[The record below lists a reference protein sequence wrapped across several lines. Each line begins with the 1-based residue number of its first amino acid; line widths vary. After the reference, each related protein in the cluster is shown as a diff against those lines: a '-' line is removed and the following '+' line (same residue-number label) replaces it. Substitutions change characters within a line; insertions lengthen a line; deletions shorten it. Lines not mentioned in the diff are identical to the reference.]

1 MEAADMGMT
10 MVEKIMCAHSDRDS
24 VAVGDMVVVS
34 VDTLVL
40 MDLNFYDGVW
50 FEPKEVYD
58 PERIVIVFDHIVP
71 APDKTVAAH
80 LDRARRFAREKG
92 ITRLHDV
99 GPDQGIAH
107 AIVAEV
113 PYAQPGGILLGSD
126 SHTCSSGALNT
137 VARGLGPPEISFILA
152 KGYTWFKV
160 GPTIRY
166 DMVGALAPGVAAK
179 DVFLHLA
186 AEYGSHVA
194 HTIEFGGPGLA
205 TLDIDQR
212 RQLTT
217 MTAEISS
224 DFGICEPD
232 EVLVDHFVSRGKPA
246 PTGVMPDEDAVY
258 ADRRTIDLSSIEPM
272 IGLPDTLIDNGAPV
286 SQVAGV
292 QINRAF
298 IGSCANGTLD
308 DLRDA
313 ARVLGGRKVA
323 DGVTLIVTPAS
334 QAVYRDAM
342 HEGLIETLMDAGAL
356 VTASSCGMCAG
367 FQNALGENDVCI
379 ASSTRNFKGRMG
391 NGAAK
396 IYLGSSATV
405 AASAIAGEI
414 APETAITGPVGQAA

>member
-1 MEAADMGMT
+1 MGMT
-10 MVEKIMCAHSDRDS
+10 MVQKIMCSHSQQDS
-24 VAVGDMVVVS
+24 VAIGDMVVVS

-50 FEPKEVYD
+50 FEPKEVFD
-58 PERIVIVFDHIVP
+58 PDKIVIVFDHIIP
-71 APDKTVAAH
+71 APDKLVAAH
-80 LDRARRFAREKG
+80 LDRARAFARAHG
-92 ITRLHDV
+92 ITRVHDV
-99 GPDQGIAH
+99 GADQGIAH

-137 VARGLGPPEISFILA
+137 LARGLGPPEISFILA

-166 DMVGALAPGVAAK
+166 DMVGELAPGVAAK
-179 DVFLHLA
+179 DVFLYLA

-194 HTIEFGGPGLA
+194 HAIEFGGPGLS

-217 MTAEISS
+217 MTAEISA
-224 DFGICEPD
+224 DFGLCEPD
-232 EVLVDHFVSRGKPA
+232 AVLIDHFVKRGRPV
-246 PTGVMPDEDAVY
+246 PVGVMPDEDAEY
-258 ADRRTIDLSSIEPM
+258 AARRTLDLSIIEPM

-286 SQVAGV
+286 KDLTGV
-292 QINRAF
+292 EINRAF
-298 IGSCANGTLD
+298 IGSCANGTLN

-313 ARVLGGRKVA
+313 ARVLGGHRVA
-323 DGVTLIVTPAS
+323 PGVTLVVTPAS
-334 QAVYRDAM
+334 QAIYRDAL
-342 HEGLIETLMDAGAL
+342 HEGLIEILMDAGAL

-367 FQNALGENDVCI
+367 FQNALGANDVCI

-391 NGAAK
+391 NGDAK

-414 APETAITGPVGQAA
+414 VSETAIGAVGQPA